1 MFKYAIK
8 NNNKTQKERN
18 STPRKT
24 KKKHHVDF
32 FGSGPITLST
42 ETCGAFSSSGASSWT
57 LGMKNITWLPSN

>member
-1 MFKYAIK
+1 MPL
-8 NNNKTQKERN
+8 KTTTRRKKKEIAR
-18 STPRKT
+18 PEK

-57 LGMKNITWLPSN
+57 LGIKNITWLPSN